1 MIILYWALFVV
12 SCIVVLVLIIAAL
25 GITSSDAKNDSSAVY
40 LLPTSCLFTGF
51 VLLTG
56 KEIFPVSTIML
67 IWKITIAIICF
78 ISLILF
84 LAHRRK
90 SVHYFIS
97 LIINLGLGGIPF
109 LTKLSI
115 QPSNI
120 TAPFLEYFNIE
131 FPMIILSFW
140 LPLLVICLLTAL
152 AFSYRKQKYF
162 ISTQQSGSNIGNS
175 YENPSFEHTLYKLS
189 LENLSEKISSNNASL
204 NYQFGK
210 ISKSIDDL
218 RSIYIDQIVLLQK
231 DSKNDNNENVSSTFI
246 DKIEKDIR
254 DIKSTILQTKNGS
267 LNEINN
273 QTIIRELYH
282 FLATPLASIETNC
295 ILINSKIGSTG
306 KNKEVND
313 YLNIINTSVNIC
325 KGVLNTYR
333 EIELLPSNISTYK
346 LSELIS
352 SSFEVYKQKENKNI
366 SIDIQ
371 LTDSYS
377 DLNHYYLMSTL
388 LPLLENAVVASKE
401 KTVVQIEETANT
413 ILISN
418 SYSGNIEI
426 EDLKKNGFSTKEGHI
441 GTGLFIVRHLLSAR
455 DLGELQCYKKGSR
468 MIFEIPI
475 KKHQHE

>member
-1 MIILYWALFVV
+1 MIILCWTLFVV
-12 SCIVVLVLIIAAL
+12 SCAVVLVLVIAAL
-25 GITSSDAKNDSSAVY
+25 GIISNDAKDDSSAVY
-40 LLPTSCLFTGF
+40 LLPASCLFTGF

-56 KEIFPVSTIML
+56 KEIFPVPTIIL
-67 IWKITIAIICF
+67 IWKIIIAIICF
-78 ISLILF
+78 ISLILLF
-84 LAHRRK
+84 AHRKK
-90 SVHYFIS
+90 SVNYFIG
-97 LIINLGLGGIPF
+97 LILNLGLGSIPF

-115 QPSNI
+115 QPSNA
-120 TAPFLEYFNIE
+120 TLPFLEYFNIQ
-131 FPMIILSFW
+131 FPMVILSFW
-140 LPLLVICLLTAL
+140 LPLLVICLLTAFV
-152 AFSYRKQKYF
+152 FSYKKQKYF
-162 ISTQQSGSNIGNS
+162 ISTQQSNNNIGNN
-175 YENPSFEHTLYKLS
+175 YENPNFEHTLYKLS

-204 NYQFGK
+204 NYQFNK
-210 ISKSIDDL
+210 MLKSIEDI
-218 RSIYIDQIVLLQK
+218 RNIYMDQIMMLQK
-231 DSKNDNNENVSSTFI
+231 NSNNGRSENIPSTFI

-254 DIKSTILQTKNGS
+254 DIKSTILQASNNSQG
-267 LNEINN
+267 EINN

-295 ILINSKIGSTG
+295 ILINSKIAPTV
-306 KNKEVND
+306 KNKEVSD

-333 EIELLPSNISTYK
+333 EIELLPSNISNYK

-352 SSFEVYKQKENKNI
+352 SSFEVYRQKENKNV

-371 LTDSYS
+371 LTDSYN

-401 KTVVQIEETANT
+401 KTTIQIEETGNT

-426 EDLKKNGFSTKEGHI
+426 ENLKKNGFSTKEGHV

-455 DLGELQCYKKGSR
+455 KLGELQCYKKDSR
-468 MIFEIPI
+468 IIFEIPI
-475 KKHQHE
+475 KKH

>member
-1 MIILYWALFVV
+1 MIVLYWALFVV
-12 SCIVVLVLIIAAL
+12 SCIVVLVLVIAAL
-25 GITSSDAKNDSSAVY
+25 GITSSDAKDDSSAVY

-56 KEIFPVSTIML
+56 KEIFSVSTIML
-67 IWKITIAIICF
+67 IWKISIAIICL

-90 SVHYFIS
+90 SVNYFIG
-97 LIINLGLGGIPF
+97 LMLNLGLGSIPF

-115 QPSNI
+115 QPSNS
-120 TAPFLEYFNIE
+120 TVPFLEYFNIE

-152 AFSYRKQKYF
+152 VLSYRKQKYF
-162 ISTQQSGSNIGNS
+162 IATQQSNNNIGKN
-175 YENPSFEHTLYKLS
+175 YENPNFEHTLYKLS

-210 ISKSIDDL
+210 ISKSIEDL
-218 RSIYIDQIVLLQK
+218 RNIYIDQIASLQN
-231 DSKNDNNENVSSTFI
+231 DSYNDKSGNTSSTFI

-254 DIKSTILQTKNGS
+254 DIKSTILQAQNSS

-295 ILINSKIGSTG
+295 ILINSKIDFTG
-306 KNKEVND
+306 KNKEIND

-333 EIELLPSNISTYK
+333 EIELLPSNISNYK

-366 SIDIQ
+366 LIDIQ

-388 LPLLENAVVASKE
+388 FA
-401 KTVVQIEETANT
+401 
-413 ILISN
+413 
-418 SYSGNIEI
+418 
-426 EDLKKNGFSTKEGHI
+426 
-441 GTGLFIVRHLLSAR
+441 IVRK
-455 DLGELQCYKKGSR
+455 CSR
-468 MIFEIPI
+468 CI
-475 KKHQHE
+475 